1 MPLGRGFENCNPVAV
16 GDIFNSVGCN
26 PTNNARKMP
35 DPEGVALNALEY
47 DPFRVG
53 ICVMTL
59 VVGRVPD
66 AIKYV
71 RCADYTESNHLSRY
85 SLMNSTAE

>member
-1 MPLGRGFENCNPVAV
+1 MIAYCIVRAA
-16 GDIFNSVGCN
+16 DIFNSVGCN

-35 DPEGVALNALEY
+35 DPEGVALNLEY

-53 ICVMTL
+53 VCVMTL

-71 RCADYTESNHLSRY
+71 AFSDWIGIFNTYP
-85 SLMNSTAE
+85 